1 MNIRENPFILFMLG
15 WQAYLFIVLLAV
27 LGILGAGKFVTFLPE
42 SLSAAMLGAA
52 AVLMIFRIIVRLLWF
67 RS

>member
-27 LGILGAGKFVTFLPE
+27 LGILGAGHFVNFLPE

-52 AVLMIFRIIVRLLWF
+52 AVLMIFRIIVRMLWF